1 MLEVTQRIRRR
12 FEAVILL
19 HFVDPLAYA
28 SLTLQIFKGS
38 IVMNTITRS
47 VPDLKVFIIPFY
59 DNRRLLENLGQ
70 LIH

>member
-19 HFVDPLAYA
+19 YLVDPLIYAY
-28 SLTLQIFKGS
+28 LTLQIFKGS

-47 VPDLKVFIIPFY
+47 VPDLKVLLFLFMIIEDF
-59 DNRRLLENLGQ
+59 
-70 LIH
+70 